1 MIRRFRLLLAGPL
14 SRSCHR
20 KAVVNDVS
28 KRSHYTI
35 SGVDKQELT
44 DEKAKI
50 LPTLFRQT
58 PLHFIVCFCIL
69 LMCLKGV

>member
-1 MIRRFRLLLAGPL
+1 
-14 SRSCHR
+14 
-20 KAVVNDVS
+20 VVNDVS